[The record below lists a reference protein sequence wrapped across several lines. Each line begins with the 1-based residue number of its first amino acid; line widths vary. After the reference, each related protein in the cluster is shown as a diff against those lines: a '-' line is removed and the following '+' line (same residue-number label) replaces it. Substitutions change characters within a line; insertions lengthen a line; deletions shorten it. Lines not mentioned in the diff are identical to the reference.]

1 MTDEKRISFEAITEE
16 LLSVLDLQKSEYLR
30 DFGSISKR
38 PNESYTGYALRLK
51 RLYQKGTGQ
60 KKISPSEK
68 LYMVE
73 QFLNGLNS
81 SESTALRLVATEEEM
96 KCVAKLAKRAA
107 RSKNSTSSA
116 HEEVNAL
123 KNKLENLKVSMEEA
137 GKAYE

>member
-30 DFGSISKR
+30 DFGWISKR

-73 QFLNGLNS
+73 QFFNGLNS

-96 KCVAKLAKRAA
+96 KCVDKLAKRAA